1 MYSILEY
8 MKINKYLSILIL
20 IQFIELNSAYYISS
34 SIIDSCNTCN
44 NHYINRNTDRK
55 MAIIKN
61 KCGFINN
68 VTEYIFEL
76 CAIID
81 IMLPKN

>member
-8 MKINKYLSILIL
+8 MKINKYLLILIL
-20 IQFIELNSAYYISS
+20 LNFIELNLAYYPSS
-34 SIIDSCNTCN
+34 SIIDSCNHCN
-44 NHYINRNTDRK
+44 SRYINRK
-55 MAIIKN
+55 VAIIKN